1 MFLPHNRRLWS
12 RECRSN
18 PLTSVACKSS
28 DLAFAVVVEPLIRAA
43 AKHTPSLVW
52 SSQQLQQLRP
62 LRRLEGVKCNIWAI
76 SELYLLFILSPN
88 LLPAFII
95 AFLVFGCFLLFPW
108 HTTEGLTTIISHL
121 CCSIFIFAAFKH
133 STQPPPSLL
142 PNAGIR
148 E

>member
-1 MFLPHNRRLWS
+1 MQPLMEEQPTDLSDAQMFQFGFCCCGQITDRCSSKRLS
-12 RECRSN
+12 PIGLVIS
-18 PLTSVACKSS
+18 TTAT
-28 DLAFAVVVEPLIRAA
+28 AA
-43 AKHTPSLVW
+43 A
-52 SSQQLQQLRP
+52 

-76 SELYLLFILSPN
+76 SELYLFHFVSQSPALFHYSCLS
-88 LLPAFII
+88 
-95 AFLVFGCFLLFPW
+95 VGCFLLFPR
-108 HTTEGLTTIISHL
+108 HTTKGLTSIISHL